1 MQEKGGGLKDDRTL
15 HGSCVYSSHL
25 YHLVLHVLM
34 GTLHTR
40 AMQSRI
46 ILQGPLGEVRGGG
59 DRGQDDWRF
68 WRTGEGCNG
77 SMGFYR
83 KVGEAEDHEEA
94 ERYIADQ
101 NIVVE

>member
-46 ILQGPLGEVRGGG
+46 ILQGPLGEVRGGAIGGKMTG
-59 DRGQDDWRF
+59 DF
-68 WRTGEGCNG
+68 GEQGKVV
-77 SMGFYR
+77 MVPWDFIEKLARLKITR
-83 KVGEAEDHEEA
+83 KLKGILLT
-94 ERYIADQ
+94 RI
-101 NIVVE
+101 

>member
-46 ILQGPLGEVRGGG
+46 ILQGPLGGVRGGAIG
-59 DRGQDDWRF
+59 VKMTEQGKVVMVPWDFIEKLARLKI
-68 WRTGEGCNG
+68 T
-77 SMGFYR
+77 R
-83 KVGEAEDHEEA
+83 KLKGILLT
-94 ERYIADQ
+94 RI
-101 NIVVE
+101 